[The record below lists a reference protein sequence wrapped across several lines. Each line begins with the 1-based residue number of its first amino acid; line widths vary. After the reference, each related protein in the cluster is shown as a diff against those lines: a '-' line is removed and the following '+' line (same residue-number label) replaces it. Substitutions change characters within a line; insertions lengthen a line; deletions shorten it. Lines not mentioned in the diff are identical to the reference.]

1 MSQYILLAT
10 RNTRILYSVK
20 KHGITTLQRGGKAFT
35 ITYESIWPF
44 CSRLCGS
51 HPMAIAR
58 NMQITEYH
66 YSLLNGE
73 NVLLPVKNSQ
83 VHMRFTVITN
93 CPRYL
98 GGDDSYGNLI
108 LVKDSVHKLI
118 HAINADTIAKYL
130 ELLQLDKSQLKKVN
144 TLREL
149 ASLPLI

>member
-1 MSQYILLAT
+1 MQDEVNEKVVSLCI
-10 RNTRILYSVK
+10 
-20 KHGITTLQRGGKAFT
+20 RGGKISAQILKSALLKT
-35 ITYESIWPF
+35 F

-93 CPRYL
+93 CP
-98 GGDDSYGNLI
+98 GI
-108 LVKDSVHKLI
+108 LEAMIPMGILF
-118 HAINADTIAKYL
+118 
-130 ELLQLDKSQLKKVN
+130 
-144 TLREL
+144 
-149 ASLPLI
+149 

>member
-93 CPRYL
+93 CP
-98 GGDDSYGNLI
+98 GI
-108 LVKDSVHKLI
+108 LEAMIPMGILF
-118 HAINADTIAKYL
+118 
-130 ELLQLDKSQLKKVN
+130 
-144 TLREL
+144 
-149 ASLPLI
+149 